1 MPVVVWILEAPDFFL
16 PLEERFPVGLAA
28 AYQRALVLH
37 AAAGEGGDH
46 PVGVSPDVE
55 RAVVA
60 PIGVGDVH
68 PVLVVDMDA
77 DHTAH
82 GAKRAVLGGDQPVVF
97 CRLAKRLAK
106 REE

>member
-1 MPVVVWILEAPDFFL
+1 MKT
-16 PLEERFPVGLAA
+16 
-28 AYQRALVLH
+28 
-37 AAAGEGGDH
+37 
-46 PVGVSPDVE
+46 E
-55 RAVVA
+55 RAVVS

-82 GAKRAVLGGDQPVVF
+82 GAKGAVLGGDQFAVF
-97 CRLAKRLAK
+97 LSLAKRLAK